1 MLLPSLQPC
10 KTTPIGAAA
19 PPAAAAALWG
29 ARGVEGALAQ
39 GAQKL
44 QVLLLGNH
52 KSCVDVAL
60 GTLLLVALLQ
70 VGPESS
76 AGLCHPVSL

>member
-44 QVLLLGNH
+44 RVLLVGDH

-60 GTLLLVALLQ
+60 GTLLWVSALTSSCKTMTGD
-70 VGPESS
+70 VG
-76 AGLCHPVSL
+76 